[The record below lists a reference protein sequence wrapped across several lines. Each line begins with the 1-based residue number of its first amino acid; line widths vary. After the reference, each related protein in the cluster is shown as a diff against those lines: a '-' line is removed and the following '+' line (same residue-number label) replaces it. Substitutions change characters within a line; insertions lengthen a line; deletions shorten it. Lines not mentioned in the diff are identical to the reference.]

1 MPRVSVNGD
10 DEIMKTKLL
19 AAVAGIALLGLSP
32 AASAGV
38 ITFDEPGLNNGDDL
52 ASETDLSISSSS
64 VTYNVSVSGA
74 NAGTALVFDTTDGA
88 NPADPD
94 LFEPFTGVG
103 GPLDPDNILVIGN
116 DQATSGNVNDDPDGG
131 TIEFV
136 FSEAVELLGFR
147 LFDTGDS
154 NSTGVQVEIDG
165 SVAAGGPFGGGL
177 SDNEFGEFSLAGTA
191 TTVSFT
197 FDGSGGI
204 DNIAFDEIGEE
215 QEMPEPATLAL
226 VGAGLIGGG
235 LMARRRRK
243 A

>member
-1 MPRVSVNGD
+1 MPRVSVNGED
-10 DEIMKTKLL
+10 KTMKTKLL
-19 AAVAGIALLGLSP
+19 AAAAGIALLALSP

-38 ITFDEPGLNNGDDL
+38 ITFDEPGLGNGDNL
-52 ASETDLSISSSS
+52 VAETNLSISSSS

-74 NAGTALVFDTTDGA
+74 NAGTALVFDTTDGE
-88 NPADPD
+88 NPADQD
-94 LFEPFTGVG
+94 LFEPFSGVG
-103 GPLDPDNILVIGN
+103 GPLNPGNILVIGN
-116 DQATSGNVNDDPDGG
+116 DLATPGNVNDDPDGG
-131 TIEFV
+131 TIQFV

-165 SVAAGGPFGGGL
+165 SVVAGGPFGGGL
-177 SDNEFGEFSLAGTA
+177 SDNEFGEFSVLGTA

-204 DNIAFDEIGEE
+204 DNIAFEEIGGEE
-215 QEMPEPATLAL
+215 QIPEPATLAL
-226 VGAGLIGGG
+226 VGAGLLGGG
-235 LMARRRRK
+235 FMARRRRK